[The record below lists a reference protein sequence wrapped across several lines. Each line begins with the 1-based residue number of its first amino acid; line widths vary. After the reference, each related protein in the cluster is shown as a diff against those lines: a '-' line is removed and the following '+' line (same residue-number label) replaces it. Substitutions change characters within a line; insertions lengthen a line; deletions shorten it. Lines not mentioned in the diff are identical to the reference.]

1 MFNEGDIVK
10 IVDTNKIESDETLE
24 KEALQIIKG
33 SNYTG
38 EVTKVENGIHFVGF
52 MNDLG
57 WVTQG
62 FKADE
67 IQEVK

>member
-1 MFNEGDIVK
+1 MFNESDIVK

-24 KEALQIIKG
+24 KEALQIVKE

-38 EVTKVENGIHFVGF
+38 EVTKVEDGIHFVGF

>member
-10 IVDTNKIESDETLE
+10 IVDTNKLESDEILE
-24 KEALQIIKG
+24 KEALQIIKE

-38 EVTKVENGIHFVGF
+38 EVTKIENGIYFVGF

>member
-24 KEALQIIKG
+24 KEALQIVKE

-38 EVTKVENGIHFVGF
+38 EVTKVEDGIHFVGF

-62 FKADE
+62 FKADK

>member
-10 IVDTNKIESDETLE
+10 IVDTNKLESDELLE
-24 KEALQIIKG
+24 KEALQIIKT

-38 EVTKVENGIHFVGF
+38 EVTKIEDGIYFVGF

>member
-24 KEALQIIKG
+24 KEALQIIKE

>member
-10 IVDTNKIESDETLE
+10 IVDTNKLESDETLE
-24 KEALQIIKG
+24 KEALQIIKE

-62 FKADE
+62 FKAEE

>member
-10 IVDTNKIESDETLE
+10 IVDTNKLESDELLE
-24 KEALQIIKG
+24 KEALQIIKE

-38 EVTKVENGIHFVGF
+38 EVTKIEDGIYFVGF

>member
-10 IVDTNKIESDETLE
+10 IVDTNKLESDEMLE
-24 KEALQIIKG
+24 KEALQIIKE

-38 EVTKVENGIHFVGF
+38 EVTKIEDGIYFVGF

>member
-10 IVDTNKIESDETLE
+10 IVDTNEIKSDKTLE
-24 KEALQIIKG
+24 KEALQIVKE

-38 EVTKVENGIHFVGF
+38 EVTKVEDGIHFVGF

-62 FKADE
+62 FKADK

>member
-24 KEALQIIKG
+24 KEALQIIKE

-38 EVTKVENGIHFVGF
+38 KVTKVEDGIHFVGF

>member
-24 KEALQIIKG
+24 KEALQIIKK

-38 EVTKVENGIHFVGF
+38 EVTKVEDGIHFVGF

-62 FKADE
+62 FKADK